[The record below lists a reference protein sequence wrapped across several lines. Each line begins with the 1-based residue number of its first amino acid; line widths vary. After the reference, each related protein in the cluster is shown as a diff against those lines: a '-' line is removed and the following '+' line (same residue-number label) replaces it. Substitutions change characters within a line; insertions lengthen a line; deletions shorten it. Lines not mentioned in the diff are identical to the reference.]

1 MRAFLVN
8 CGLHMTDRHDERGR
22 SGGGDAG
29 AAKRVGGAL
38 RSLDYYAG
46 RATPSKSNAKGKSKS
61 RARHVGFDAVG
72 DESLSPE
79 SLAHVVG
86 KPLDSEQDAGWLW
99 AHQYRCTISHSEN
112 IKIRLLVARYVR
124 ARGTLVH
131 TYTVCSGAE
140 PRVSRGRDGGGSEAR
155 RRLVMFDVGLDAVS
169 GNGISTFG
177 TWQTGVSGAT
187 A

>member
-1 MRAFLVN
+1 MLLGTRA
-8 CGLHMTDRHDERGR
+8 
-22 SGGGDAG
+22 
-29 AAKRVGGAL
+29 
-38 RSLDYYAG
+38 
-46 RATPSKSNAKGKSKS
+46 
-61 RARHVGFDAVG
+61 
-72 DESLSPE
+72 SPE
-79 SLAHVVG
+79 SLAHAVG

-131 TYTVCSGAE
+131 TYTVCSGAG